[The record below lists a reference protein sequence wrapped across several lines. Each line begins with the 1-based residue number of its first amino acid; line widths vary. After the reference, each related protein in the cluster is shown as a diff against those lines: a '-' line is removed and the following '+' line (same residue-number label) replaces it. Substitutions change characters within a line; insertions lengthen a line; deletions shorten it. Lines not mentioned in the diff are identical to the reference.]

1 MIHKYKQLGL
11 NIVMDVYSGAVHV
24 VDDVMYDMLDY
35 TLEPFMAEA
44 KCPDYIKEGLKDKYS
59 EEELEESYA
68 EICALVNAGQLFTDD
83 CYDEIAK
90 NWNKQSVVK
99 ALCIHVAH
107 DCNLRCK
114 YCFADTGEF
123 HGGRSLMS
131 AEVGKKAIDF
141 VINNSGNR
149 KNIEID
155 YFGGEPLM
163 NFGVVKEITEYAKE
177 EAKKHGKNFRFT
189 VTTNGVLLNDDIK
202 QYINENMSNVVL
214 SIDGTKET
222 NDRMRYRVDGSG
234 MWFTSFLTFDGKL
247 SDDLYKICAV
257 SPYLFVPASEGAWFQ
272 EWIDRIIDSHFLK
285 NDIDDAALSVGCF
298 EFLTRLSQLRTG
310 LSRTEHPLYL
320 QYVRPAM
327 QEIESHL
334 SDPLN
339 VDDLAEQ
346 LHITPQYLTRLF
358 QRFVGSSVR
367 SYISVLRISRA
378 KDSLSSS

>member
-1 MIHKYKQLGL
+1 
-11 NIVMDVYSGAVHV
+11 MDVYSGAVHV

-202 QYINENMSNVVL
+202 QYINENMSKSL
-214 SIDGTKET
+214 DID
-222 NDRMRYRVDGSG
+222 NDEIV
-234 MWFTSFLTFDGKL
+234 
-247 SDDLYKICAV
+247 
-257 SPYLFVPASEGAWFQ
+257 YLKSENGQ
-272 EWIDRIIDSHFLK
+272 IKVRIKIDSS
-285 NDIDDAALSVGCF
+285 I
-298 EFLTRLSQLRTG
+298 
-310 LSRTEHPLYL
+310 
-320 QYVRPAM
+320 
-327 QEIESHL
+327 
-334 SDPLN
+334 SDK
-339 VDDLAEQ
+339 VVMM
-346 LHITPQYLTRLF
+346 
-358 QRFVGSSVR
+358 FVGWWEKHGNPNVLTNSG
-367 SYISVLRISRA
+367 ISDIGGQITYNETFVDII
-378 KDSLSSS
+378 KI